1 MAMQA
6 ASPDAAA
13 ELRAVAYAPERSLL
27 VAALLTF
34 SGGFLD
40 AFTWLSLGGV
50 FASSQTGNVVFLG
63 IDAMSGRWQ
72 QAAHHLLPIVGF
84 LLGAWVAI
92 RVRAPLRCLV
102 AHIVCLV
109 AAMLLLHR
117 IPDPIAILGISFGI
131 ALESASFRRVGRWS
145 YLSVTVTGN
154 MLRAID
160 QFVSTSDRD
169 ALRGG
174 VAMLVLCLI
183 FLCGAAFG
191 GYATT
196 RLGAASIAV
205 PIALSACA
213 LLLCLRSHAIRQRG
227 VRSRKQACRAQR
239 IISSTCLDDTFRDQ
253 PPREPGMN
261 DLRKETVSLGEVS
274 VSADKLA

>member
-1 MAMQA
+1 MVMQA

-63 IDAMSGRWQ
+63 IDALSGQWQ

-84 LLGAWVAI
+84 VLGAWVAI
-92 RVRAPLRCLV
+92 RIQVPLRCLIG
-102 AHIVCLV
+102 HIVCLA

-131 ALESASFRRVGRWS
+131 ALQSASFRRVEHWS

-160 QFVSTSDRD
+160 QFVSASDRD

-174 VAMLVLCLI
+174 AAMLVLCLI
-183 FLCGAAFG
+183 FLCGAAIG
-191 GYATT
+191 GDATT
-196 RLGAASIAV
+196 RLGAASLAV
-205 PIALSACA
+205 PTALSACA
-213 LLLCLRSHAIRQRG
+213 LVLCLRS
-227 VRSRKQACRAQR
+227 RSGRSQ
-239 IISSTCLDDTFRDQ
+239 
-253 PPREPGMN
+253 N
-261 DLRKETVSLGEVS
+261 
-274 VSADKLA
+274 